1 MIENAREKSGAR
13 ITAKIRIMDSEEV
26 TIRYAKMIQS
36 SGVSLLTVHGRTRI
50 GLDFFLL
57 SKVKNI
63 SF

>member
-13 ITAKIRIMDSEEV
+13 ITAKIRVMDSEEV

-50 GLDFFLL
+50 GFDFFYGQ
-57 SKVKNI
+57 N
-63 SF
+63 